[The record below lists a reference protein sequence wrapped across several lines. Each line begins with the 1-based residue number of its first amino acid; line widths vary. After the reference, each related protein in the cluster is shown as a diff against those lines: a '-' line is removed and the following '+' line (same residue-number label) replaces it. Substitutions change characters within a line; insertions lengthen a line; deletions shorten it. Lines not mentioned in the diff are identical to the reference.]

1 MKYQTF
7 KIQRESI
14 IKILHTDKR
23 NKLKRNKQLRTF
35 IYQILVSKHVNQ
47 VGTEK
52 KNWEKAKPCILKW
65 GNTFFDKYPR
75 NSHEVHTQTIQH

>member
-52 KNWEKAKPCILKW
+52 KN
-65 GNTFFDKYPR
+65 
-75 NSHEVHTQTIQH
+75 